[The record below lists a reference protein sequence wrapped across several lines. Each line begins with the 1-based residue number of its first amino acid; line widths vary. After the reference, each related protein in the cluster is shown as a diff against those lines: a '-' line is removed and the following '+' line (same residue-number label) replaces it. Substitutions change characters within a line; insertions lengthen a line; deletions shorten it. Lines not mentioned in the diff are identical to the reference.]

1 MRWGPKRLLCV
12 ADISRV
18 MNTFGLL
25 DTSVVIDLHQ
35 IDASLLPTEMG
46 ISTLTLAELS
56 AGPHATNDARER
68 ADRQELLQ
76 RVEATFDPFPFDLA
90 ASRMYGRLAA
100 AVLRQGRK
108 PRGTRVV
115 DLMIAATAASLN
127 VPLYTRNPT
136 DFLGLESIMG
146 TVAV

>member
-1 MRWGPKRLLCV
+1 
-12 ADISRV
+12 

-25 DTSVVIDLHQ
+25 DTSVVIDLYQ

-90 ASRMYGRLAA
+90 ASRMYGRITA

-127 VPLYTRNPT
+127 VPLYTRNPK
-136 DFLGLESIMG
+136 DFLGLESIVG

>member
-1 MRWGPKRLLCV
+1 
-12 ADISRV
+12 

-25 DTSVVIDLHQ
+25 DTSVVIDLYQ
-35 IDASLLPTEMG
+35 IDASLLPAEMG
-46 ISTLTLAELS
+46 ISALTLAELS
-56 AGPHATNDARER
+56 AGPHATNDAQER
-68 ADRQELLQ
+68 AARQELLQ

-90 ASRMYGRLAA
+90 ASRMYGRIA
-100 AVLRQGRK
+100 AVVLQQGRK

-127 VPLYTRNPT
+127 VPLYTRNPK
-136 DFLGLESIMG
+136 DFSGLESIMG

>member
-1 MRWGPKRLLCV
+1 
-12 ADISRV
+12 

-35 IDASLLPTEMG
+35 IDASLLPAEMG
-46 ISTLTLAELS
+46 ISALTLAELS
-56 AGPHATNDARER
+56 AGPHATNNAQER
-68 ADRQELLQ
+68 AARQELLQ

-90 ASRMYGRLAA
+90 ASRMYGRIA
-100 AVLRQGRK
+100 AVVLQQGRK

-115 DLMIAATAASLN
+115 DLMIAATAASLS
-127 VPLYTRNPT
+127 VPLYTRNPK
-136 DFLGLESIMG
+136 DFSGLESIMG

>member
-1 MRWGPKRLLCV
+1 
-12 ADISRV
+12 

-25 DTSVVIDLHQ
+25 DTSVVIDLYQ
-35 IDASLLPTEMG
+35 IDASLLPAEMG
-46 ISTLTLAELS
+46 ISALTLAELS
-56 AGPHATNDARER
+56 AGPHATDNAQER
-68 ADRQELLQ
+68 AARQELLQ

-90 ASRMYGRLAA
+90 ASRMYGRIA
-100 AVLRQGRK
+100 AVVLQQGRK

-127 VPLYTRNPT
+127 VPLYTRNPK
-136 DFLGLESIMG
+136 DFSGLESIMG